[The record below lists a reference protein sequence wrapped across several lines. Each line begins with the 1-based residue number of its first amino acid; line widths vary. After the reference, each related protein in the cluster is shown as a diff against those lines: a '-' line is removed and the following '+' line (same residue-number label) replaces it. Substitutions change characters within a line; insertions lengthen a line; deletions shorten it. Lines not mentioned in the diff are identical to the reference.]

1 MHVLI
6 CFLNFINILHS
17 NTVFFSPLSPYQLI
31 LTIILRI
38 VNYKK
43 KKNVKMFWCLMYFTD
58 FIWGGDEG
66 DEGPNLG
73 WFSPNWHIT
82 FYLSSETQSPKIKSL
97 KDVSI
102 YKNCSY

>member
-6 CFLNFINILHS
+6 CFLNFLNILHLI
-17 NTVFFSPLSPYQLI
+17 TFFLSPSSLPTYIDYNSKNSKLQ
-31 LTIILRI
+31 
-38 VNYKK
+38 KK